1 MGRPKRHD
9 PRQQILLRMDPALHQ
24 RLKGAAEDRELSMN
38 WLIVRAVEEFLD
50 HLIPVN
56 ELRLTRPTHTQNKEN
71 ER

>member
-24 RLKGAAEDRELSMN
+24 RLKDAAEDRELSMN

-50 HLIPVN
+50 HLIPAD
-56 ELRLTRPTHTQNKEN
+56 ELRLTRTARTQNQEKP
-71 ER
+71 